1 MPVRARFSKKW
12 LLLLLL
18 YAILAAA
25 YVWYTSPNNVPAAY
39 KGTAADPATYF
50 TSQQLKDSEVLNP
63 IRNWIFF
70 TSIPWEWLIY
80 LFLLSGGLA
89 RYWRDALERSG
100 LPLVIRFPLFVLLVD
115 LASFVLYLP
124 LRIFSYWLSKHYGI
138 TTQPAA
144 GWIRDKLVSFG
155 VGYLTMLAV
164 SIVAF
169 WILSRRGR
177 WWLKLW
183 LVSVPFTV
191 FMMYVEP
198 VIIDPLY
205 NHFTTLSD
213 PQLEAKI
220 LDLAAKADIPADRV
234 YEADMSK
241 KTNAI
246 NAYVTGIG
254 SSLRIV
260 LWDTTLKQLTEPE
273 ILLIMAHEMGHY
285 AMHHLE
291 WSAVGA
297 VGSSLAVIWLGGG
310 IYVWCLRR
318 WGEGWGI
325 RSRSDMTALPLLLLI
340 MAVLS
345 VVSLP
350 VSNAVSRHAESSA
363 DAYAMKLL
371 NTSEGEVSMQQK
383 TGVITLSDVNP
394 PLLVRWFRDDHPSDM
409 ERIIAAM
416 DFAKS
421 HGQAGS

>member
-1 MPVRARFSKKW
+1 
-12 LLLLLL
+12 
-18 YAILAAA
+18 
-25 YVWYTSPNNVPAAY
+25 
-39 KGTAADPATYF
+39 
-50 TSQQLKDSEVLNP
+50 
-63 IRNWIFF
+63 
-70 TSIPWEWLIY
+70 
-80 LFLLSGGLA
+80 
-89 RYWRDALERSG
+89 
-100 LPLVIRFPLFVLLVD
+100 VD
-115 LASFVLYLP
+115 IASFVLYLP
-124 LRIFSYWLSKHYGI
+124 LQIFSYLLSKHYGI
-138 TTQPAA
+138 TTQPVA

-164 SIVAF
+164 SAVAF

-183 LVSVPFTV
+183 LISVPFTV

-198 VIIDPLY
+198 VVVDPLY
-205 NHFTTLSD
+205 NHFTRLSD

-220 LDLAAKADIPADRV
+220 LNLAARADIPADRV
-234 YEADMSK
+234 YEVDMSK

-297 VGSSLAVIWLGGG
+297 VGSSLVVIWLGGL
-310 IYVWCLRR
+310 IYVWSLRR
-318 WGEGWGI
+318 WGDAWGI
-325 RSRSDMTALPLLLLI
+325 RSRSDMAALPLLLLI
-340 MAVLS
+340 MAVIS
-345 VVSLP
+345 IASLP
-350 VSNAVSRHAESSA
+350 VSNAVSRNAESSA

-371 NTSEGEVSMQQK
+371 NSAEGSVSMQQK

-409 ERIIAAM
+409 QRIIAAM
-416 DFAKS
+416 DFAKT
-421 HGQAGS
+421 HGKPGS